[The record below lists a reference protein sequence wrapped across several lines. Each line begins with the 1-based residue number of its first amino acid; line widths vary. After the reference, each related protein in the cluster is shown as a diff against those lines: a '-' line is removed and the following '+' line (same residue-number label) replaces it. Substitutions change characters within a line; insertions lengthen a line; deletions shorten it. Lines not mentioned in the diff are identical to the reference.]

1 MAVSPKVFRVATYH
15 FACLL
20 STIQSHFGGYIGDG
34 NIGTLKKNWLRTFR
48 IRAYRNIFFCMKEY
62 SALHKC
68 FNTINYIS
76 QATKWNYFEVSTHV
90 PT

>member
-34 NIGTLKKNWLRTFR
+34 NIGTLKKNGWELFVILWNDPYVLTETFFSVYNR
-48 IRAYRNIFFCMKEY
+48 IE
-62 SALHKC
+62 
-68 FNTINYIS
+68 
-76 QATKWNYFEVSTHV
+76 
-90 PT
+90 

>member
-34 NIGTLKKNWLRTFR
+34 NIGTLKKNG
-48 IRAYRNIFFCMKEY
+48 
-62 SALHKC
+62 
-68 FNTINYIS
+68 
-76 QATKWNYFEVSTHV
+76 
-90 PT
+90 

>member
-34 NIGTLKKNWLRTFR
+34 NIGTLKKMVDNF
-48 IRAYRNIFFCMKEY
+48 
-62 SALHKC
+62 S
-68 FNTINYIS
+68 
-76 QATKWNYFEVSTHV
+76 
-90 PT
+90 